1 MPYLLRFYVLLFY
14 LIINSSCIFL
24 PNKVETVGFNGQFY
38 IGRSSTHYFQKITSD
53 IFRNSSYTIS
63 EYYNS
68 STESKISTN
77 WKINYV
83 IDIDSNDVE
92 YKTRFILVGLI
103 DNTSFNKT
111 RSFNYECYLETENY
125 YFNGNE
131 YIEEYSSKFIIEEMN
146 KIKEELRISF
156 KK

>member
-83 IDIDSNDVE
+83 IDIDSNNVE

>member
-1 MPYLLRFYVLLFY
+1 LPYLLRFYVLLFY

-83 IDIDSNDVE
+83 IDIDSNNVE

>member
-83 IDIDSNDVE
+83 IDIDSNNVE

-146 KIKEELRISF
+146 KIKEELRISL